1 VWQMDEQ
8 NTFHQKQQI
17 TCEQEIMRVK
27 TISNTAF
34 ITGHDK
40 GTVSLWSKE
49 QKINS
54 KQTNYILVRQIGKH
68 TSRINAIAITVNKEI
83 AIGDVQGFLS
93 I

>member
-1 VWQMDEQ
+1 MDEQ

-17 TCEQEIMRVK
+17 TCEQAIWRLK

-34 ITGHDK
+34 ITGHRD
-40 GTVSLWSKE
+40 GAVCLWSKE
-49 QKINS
+49 QQINS

-68 TSRINAIAITVNKEI
+68 TNVISAIEITLNKDI
-83 AIGDVQGFLS
+83 VIGDRKGYLS